1 MLKVCKHCGLP
12 EEDHHDYE
20 PSMPDGCVCDPN
32 EWGDNVP
39 APCAEY
45 LGDGQQHCNRCDHD
59 RACHM
64 PANVEV
70 TGLARPFAQGPCE
83 PQGYTSADSFEK

>member
-1 MLKVCKHCGLP
+1 LKIETIGRFQAEEIEMLKVCKHCGLP

-45 LGDGQQHCNRCDHD
+45 LGDGQQHCKRCDHD

-64 PANVEV
+64 PANV
-70 TGLARPFAQGPCE
+70 
-83 PQGYTSADSFEK
+83 